1 MTPTSSLTI
10 AKPIAGCYEAI
21 VVNQWCLIV
30 RSFAMLTRPFAVLAV
45 LAQLLFPLVSLAAMA
60 PPTGV
65 TGPICGPTAEAN
77 AARQSDDPA
86 PAAHDCLTCPVCQ
99 LRVQTVIP
107 PLAEPASLVI
117 PPTAFQPVFGHPD
130 RIAQPRAPP
139 LYRAHAR
146 SPPIL
151 S

>member
-99 LRVQTVIP
+99 VRAQANIP
-107 PLAEPASLVI
+107 PLPEPAGSI
-117 PPTAFQPVFGHPD
+117 TPPTGFHLVVGHAG

-139 LYRAHAR
+139 LFRAHAR
-146 SPPIL
+146 SPPAL